1 MEQKSILKS
10 LLYVALFVSLFF
22 VIQFIFQFSAIG
34 IYAYLKGIDFSE
46 VAEGMQ
52 AGQYAD
58 VIVMSYLL
66 SSITII
72 LLFIKKEWSPIS
84 RSYLRSKPWGVLF
97 WTAMLASGLILPAQ
111 FIYEKVQITV
121 SEDMVQLFSG
131 IMKQPL
137 GYLVIGILAPI
148 AEELIFRG
156 AILRVL
162 LDAFGRKGRWPAIA
176 LTALL
181 FAVIHGNLAQGTH
194 AFVIGMVL
202 GWLYAR
208 TRSVLPGIVL
218 HWVNN
223 STAYIMFHLM
233 PDMEDGKLIDFFHG
247 NEKTMYLGLFFSLC
261 IFVPGVFQLAARMKR
276 ANE

>member
-58 VIVMSYLL
+58 VIVISYLL

-84 RSYLRSKPWGVLF
+84 HSYLRSKPWDVLF
-97 WTAMLASGLILPAQ
+97 WTAMLALGLILPAQ

-121 SEDMVQLFSG
+121 SENMAQLFSG

-202 GWLYAR
+202 GWLYVR

-233 PDMEDGKLIDFFHG
+233 PDMEDGKLINFFHG
-247 NEKTMYLGLFFSLC
+247 NEKTMYLGLFFSFC
-261 IFVPGVFQLAARMKR
+261 IFVPAIFQLATRMKR
-276 ANE
+276 VDE

>member
-1 MEQKSILKS
+1 M
-10 LLYVALFVSLFF
+10 SLFSF
-22 VIQFIFQFSAIG
+22 HYSSLYSSYSSF

-58 VIVMSYLL
+58 AIVMSYLL

-97 WTAMLASGLILPAQ
+97 WTAMLALGLILPAQ
-111 FIYEKVQITV
+111 FIYEKVQITM
-121 SEDMVQLFSG
+121 SDSMVQLFSG

-202 GWLYAR
+202 GWLYVR

-247 NEKTMYLGLFFSLC
+247 NEKTMYLGLFFSFC
-261 IFVPGVFQLAARMKR
+261 IFVPAIFQLAARMKR

>member
-1 MEQKSILKS
+1 MEQKSTLKS

-58 VIVMSYLL
+58 VIVISYLL

-97 WTAMLASGLILPAQ
+97 WTAMLALGLILPAQ

-121 SEDMVQLFSG
+121 SENMAQIFSG

-202 GWLYAR
+202 GWLYVR

-247 NEKTMYLGLFFSLC
+247 NEKTMYLGLFFSFC
-261 IFVPGVFQLAARMKR
+261 IFVPAIFQLAARMKR

>member
-46 VAEGMQ
+46 VAEGMP

-58 VIVMSYLL
+58 VIVISYLL

-97 WTAMLASGLILPAQ
+97 WTAMLALGLILPAQ

-121 SEDMVQLFSG
+121 SENMVQLFSS

-202 GWLYAR
+202 GWLYVR

-247 NEKTMYLGLFFSLC
+247 NEKTMYLGLFFSIC
-261 IFVPGVFQLAARMKR
+261 IFVPAVLQLAARMKR
-276 ANE
+276 ADE

>member
-97 WTAMLASGLILPAQ
+97 WTAMLALGLILPAQ
-111 FIYEKVQITV
+111 FIYEKVQITM
-121 SEDMVQLFSG
+121 SDSMAQLFSG

-162 LDAFGRKGRWPAIA
+162 LDAFGRKGRWSAIA

-202 GWLYAR
+202 GWLYVR

-247 NEKTMYLGLFFSLC
+247 NEKTMYLGLFFSFC
-261 IFVPGVFQLAARMKR
+261 IFVPAIFQLAARMKR

>member
-1 MEQKSILKS
+1 MEQKSTLKS

-58 VIVMSYLL
+58 VIVISYLL

-97 WTAMLASGLILPAQ
+97 WTAMLALGLILPAQ

-121 SEDMVQLFSG
+121 SENMAQIFSG

-156 AILRVL
+156 ALLRVL

-202 GWLYAR
+202 GWLYVR

-247 NEKTMYLGLFFSLC
+247 NEKTMYLGLFFSFC
-261 IFVPGVFQLAARMKR
+261 IFVPAIFQLAAHMKR

>member
-46 VAEGMQ
+46 VAESIQ
-52 AGQYAD
+52 TGQYAD
-58 VIVMSYLL
+58 VIVISYLL

-97 WTAMLASGLILPAQ
+97 WTAMLALGLILPAQ
-111 FIYEKVQITV
+111 FIYEKVQITM
-121 SEDMVQLFSG
+121 SDSMAQLFSG

-162 LDAFGRKGRWPAIA
+162 LDAFGRKGRWVAIA

-194 AFVIGMVL
+194 AFVIGIVL
-202 GWLYAR
+202 GWLYVR

-261 IFVPGVFQLAARMKR
+261 IFVPAVLQLAARMKR
-276 ANE
+276 ADE

>member
-10 LLYVALFVSLFF
+10 LLYAALFVSLFF

-46 VAEGMQ
+46 VAEGIQ
-52 AGQYAD
+52 TGQYAD
-58 VIVMSYLL
+58 VIVISYLL
-66 SSITII
+66 SSLTII

-97 WTAMLASGLILPAQ
+97 WTAMLALGLILPAQ
-111 FIYEKVQITV
+111 FIYEKVQITM
-121 SEDMVQLFSG
+121 SDSMVQLFSG

-162 LDAFGRKGRWPAIA
+162 LDVFGRKGRWPAIA
-176 LTALL
+176 LTALI

-194 AFVIGMVL
+194 AFIIGIVL
-202 GWLYAR
+202 GWLYAC

-233 PDMEDGKLIDFFHG
+233 PNMEDGKLIDFFHG
-247 NEKTMYLGLFFSLC
+247 NEKTMYLGLFFSFC
-261 IFVPGVFQLAARMKR
+261 IFIPAIFQLAARMKR
-276 ANE
+276 ADE